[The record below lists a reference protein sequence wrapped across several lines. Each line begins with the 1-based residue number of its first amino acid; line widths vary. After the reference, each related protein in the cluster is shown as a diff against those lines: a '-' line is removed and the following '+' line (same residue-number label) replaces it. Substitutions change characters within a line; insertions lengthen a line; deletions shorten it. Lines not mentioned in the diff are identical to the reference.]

1 MSDLVV
7 LEDEH
12 RVPTQLGER
21 VPMLPFL
28 FPFDWTQRQVY
39 WVAMWFWM
47 GTMQGGWANLV
58 AYTAIGLLGVMVE
71 YMARPSPE
79 FWIST
84 WLEYLTIL
92 AVSFPLW
99 WKRLLP
105 GHSHVDWPMATLP
118 HWLGHRLMRDV
129 EVLNDGVLRIRG
141 RPGRPPKFAVVL
153 GIRPR
158 PHPDML
164 PMLVRQAIVETRLG
178 IFKLIRGEWSLHL
191 QVRLFD
197 AYALEVASGPA
208 WEWVQAKMASRMVRR
223 RPSLVLYGDTS
234 EALREQA
241 EAVLERFRNGLDEN
255 ATRQNRPAW
264 LQSAAEARKLMSELW
279 ADTGLSSTGRVRI
292 GVRRVVTGLRKYRS
306 WVLTVLPGVI
316 HLSWLRPLTSE
327 SLLCDVAMHVSRR
340 PPAATRRSL
349 QRRIRQW
356 RAVDRD
362 QDYAHA
368 VEDAQ
373 RVVNAMRR
381 GIDTEVMVGMYVT
394 AREEQ
399 AAKVAEKL
407 ETTQCEFAP
416 ADVYQHR
423 ALRSTRTLGG
433 DSVNRKMHADL
444 RTVAT
449 TDLMATAGYWPDGA
463 TLVGEGLSAPEPIGL
478 NPFDENNL
486 NWAMFIA
493 CMQGA
498 GKTTTAQVLAWRMAN
513 PHPHHPLADTDV
525 RVVSIDFKK
534 SGDYANLYRNL
545 DARGHPASYNPWSG
559 GALPAIGGHIGFNL
573 SDVPEHEH
581 GDRLV
586 ELTERLEDWSESHS
600 HESQMLLIL
609 DEILALMEAPGG
621 LSFIRRFGTQ
631 GRSLRIAPV
640 FCTQD
645 VEVVMANHK
654 AGLALKNC
662 ATIFLGRQNPAG
674 INTMAPLLSLER
686 EACMQL
692 ATAPQGAGILRIERQ
707 DGPVVLGLQVRPTE
721 WELREFGTN
730 PSERIARWRRT
741 RDTVAALLESKEV
754 HEANGHEHRYRD
766 LAGAGG
772 TAFPAAGDL
781 DVELNGVGV

>member
-1 MSDLVV
+1 MSHVAV

-21 VPMLPFL
+21 VPMMPFL

-39 WVAMWFWM
+39 WLAIWFWM
-47 GTMQGGWANLV
+47 GSMQGGWLN
-58 AYTAIGLLGVMVE
+58 LLGYTLIGVLGIVVE
-71 YMARPSPE
+71 YAARPTPE
-79 FWIST
+79 FWLSI
-84 WLEYLTIL
+84 WLEYLGIL
-92 AVSFPLW
+92 GVSLPLW
-99 WKRLLP
+99 WRRLLP
-105 GHSHVDWPMATLP
+105 GQSHLDWPLATVP
-118 HWLGHRLMRDV
+118 HWLGRRLVQDV
-129 EVLNDGVLRIRG
+129 EVLSDGVLRLKG

-164 PMLVRQAIVETRLG
+164 PVLVRQAIVETRLG
-178 IFKLIRGEWSLHL
+178 IFKLIRGEFSVHL

-197 AYALEVASGPA
+197 VNSLEVASGPA
-208 WEWVQAKMASRMVRR
+208 WEWVQARMASRMVTR
-223 RPSLVLYGDTS
+223 RPSLVLYGDS
-234 EALREQA
+234 SQALLEQT
-241 EAVLERFRNGLDEN
+241 EAVLDRFRNGLAEN
-255 ATRQNRPAW
+255 AMHQSRPAW
-264 LQSAAEARKLMSELW
+264 RQSATDTRKLIGELW

-292 GVRRVVTGLRKYRS
+292 GIRRVVTGLRTYRS
-306 WVLTVLPGVI
+306 WVLTMLPGVI

-327 SLLCDVAMHVSRR
+327 SLLCDVALHVSRR

-381 GIDTEVMVGMYVT
+381 GLDTEVMVGMYVT
-394 AREEQ
+394 ARHDQ

-407 ETTQCEFAP
+407 ESTQSEFVA
-416 ADVYQHR
+416 ADAYQHR
-423 ALRSTRTLGG
+423 ALRATRTLGG
-433 DSVNRKMHADL
+433 DAVNRKMHADL

-449 TDLMATAGYWPDGA
+449 TDLIATAGYWPQGA
-463 TLVGEGLSAPEPIGL
+463 TLLGEGLSAPEPIGL
-478 NPFDENNL
+478 NPFDEDNL

-498 GKTTTAQVLAWRMAN
+498 GKTTTAQVLGWRMAN
-513 PHPHHPLADTDV
+513 PHQHHPLATTGV
-525 RVVSIDFKK
+525 RIVSIDFKK
-534 SGDYANLYRNL
+534 SGDYANLYHSL
-545 DARGHPASYNPWSG
+545 EARGHRASYNPWCG
-559 GALPAIGGHIGFNL
+559 GALPPIDGHIGFNL

-581 GDRLV
+581 GERLV
-586 ELTERLEDWSESHS
+586 ELTARLEDWSEAHS
-600 HESQMLLIL
+600 HESQILLIL
-609 DEILALMEAPGG
+609 DEILALMEARGG
-621 LSFIRRFGTQ
+621 LAFIRRFGTQ

-645 VEVVMANHK
+645 VDVVMANRK

-674 INTMAPLLSLER
+674 INTMAPILSLER
-686 EACMQL
+686 EACVQL
-692 ATAPQGAGILRIERQ
+692 ATAPQGAGILRIERK
-707 DGPVVLGLQVRPTE
+707 DGPVVLGVQVRPTD

-730 PSERIARWRRT
+730 PSKRIARMRRAH
-741 RDTVAALLESKEV
+741 DVVAALLD
-754 HEANGHEHRYRD
+754 GI
-766 LAGAGG
+766 
-772 TAFPAAGDL
+772 PA
-781 DVELNGVGV
+781 